1 MTSPDKMKILLS
13 KVGLDGH
20 DRGIKVLSQMF
31 RDAGAEVIYLG
42 RYQTAENI
50 AAAALQEDVDVVGLS
65 FLSGEHL
72 FFTRRVLD
80 QLKEK
85 GVGCGLIVGGTIPAA
100 DVPVLKEM
108 GAEEVFRPGSKV
120 EDIIRFVE
128 EKVTARRQRQ
138 TKT

>member
-31 RDAGAEVIYLG
+31 RDAGVEVIYLG

-50 AAAALQEDVDVVGLS
+50 AATALQEDVDVVGLS
-65 FLSGEHL
+65 FLGGEHL
-72 FFTRRVLD
+72 FYTRRVFD

-85 GVGCGLIVGGTIPAA
+85 GV
-100 DVPVLKEM
+100 VP
-108 GAEEVFRPGSKV
+108 S
-120 EDIIRFVE
+120 
-128 EKVTARRQRQ
+128 
-138 TKT
+138 